1 MENRIRRLFLDASG
15 ILLLLSQ
22 PSAFAVELID
32 EKSISPVIRPEI
44 ARMEFNEAKI
54 ESDNFEIIASLGLLS
69 IEDFETNALV
79 GFKLSYHLSESFFVN
94 TEVGLSTAGTSSA
107 EVLLPGTTILSDDEK
122 EYTYYIIGLGYDLF
136 PGEVF
141 MTENTT
147 YNTAFYLYAG
157 AGNTEFAGS
166 DHFTLSFGAGFRV
179 VPSNNFSFSLDI
191 RDHTFN
197 IDALGADKLS
207 NNIEISFGMGM
218 YF

>member
-1 MENRIRRLFLDASG
+1 MESRIRRLFLTTPG
-15 ILLLLSQ
+15 LLLLVSQ
-22 PSAFAVELID
+22 SSVFAAELID
-32 EKSISPVIRPEI
+32 EKSISPVIHPEI
-44 ARMEFNEAKI
+44 TRMEFDEAKI
-54 ESDNFEIIASLGLLS
+54 ESDNFEIIASVGLLS
-69 IEDFETNALV
+69 IEDFETNALI

-94 TEVGLSTAGTSSA
+94 TEVGLSAAGTSSA
-107 EVLLPGTTILSDDEK
+107 ETLLPGTTILSDEEK
-122 EYTYYIIGLGYDLF
+122 DYTYYIIGLGYDLF

-179 VPSNNFSFSLDI
+179 VPANNFSFSLDI
-191 RDHTFN
+191 RDHTFS
-197 IDALGADKLS
+197 IDALGVDKLS
-207 NNIEISFGMGM
+207 NNIEISFGLGM

>member
-1 MENRIRRLFLDASG
+1 MESRIRRLFLKLLG
-15 ILLLLSQ
+15 FILLVPQTSV
-22 PSAFAVELID
+22 FAAELID

-44 ARMEFNEAKI
+44 TRMEFDEAKI
-54 ESDNFEIIASLGLLS
+54 ESDNFQIVATVGLLS

-94 TEVGLSTAGTSSA
+94 TELGLSAAGTSSA
-107 EVLLPGTTILSDDEK
+107 ETLLPGTTILSDAEK
-122 EYTYYIIGLGYDLF
+122 DYTYYIIGLGYDLF

-141 MTENTT
+141 MTEHTT

-191 RDHTFN
+191 RDHTFS
-197 IDALGADKLS
+197 IDALGVDKLS
-207 NNIEISFGMGM
+207 NNIEISLGLGM